1 MIKNE
6 AYKNRKVATAS
17 GNVHFNEKGHGK
29 GETARAEE
37 LLARLDGFDLVAEA
51 TVEGAPEKAEEA
63 PVAVE
68 EAPKKA
74 SAKKAPAK
82 KSPANKAPE
91 KEEAP
96 AEEEAK

>member
-6 AYKNRKVATAS
+6 AYKNRKVATSS
-17 GNVHFNEKGHGK
+17 GNVHFDEKGHGK

-37 LLARLDGFDLVAEA
+37 LLARLDGFELVKK
-51 TVEGAPEKAEEA
+51 APEKAEEA
-63 PVAVE
+63 PVE

-74 SAKKAPAK
+74 PAKKAPAK
-82 KSPANKAPE
+82 KAPA

-96 AEEEAK
+96 AEEAK

>member
-37 LLARLDGFDLVAEA
+37 LLARLAGFDLVAEA
-51 TVEGAPEKAEEA
+51 TVEEAPEKAEEA
-63 PVAVE
+63 PVE

-82 KSPANKAPE
+82 KSPAKKAPE

>member
-6 AYKNRKVATAS
+6 AYKNRKVATSS
-17 GNVHFNEKGHGK
+17 GNVHFDEKGHGN

-37 LLARLDGFDLVAEA
+37 LLARLDGFELVKK
-51 TVEGAPEKAEEA
+51 APAKD
-63 PVAVE
+63 E

-74 SAKKAPAK
+74 PAKDEEAPKKAPAKKAPAK
-82 KSPANKAPE
+82 KAPA

-96 AEEEAK
+96 AEEAK

>member
-37 LLARLDGFDLVAEA
+37 LLARLAGFDLVAEA
-51 TVEGAPEKAEEA
+51 P
-63 PVAVE
+63 VE

-74 SAKKAPAK
+74 SVKKAPAK
-82 KSPANKAPE
+82 KSPAKKAPE

>member
-37 LLARLDGFDLVAEA
+37 LLARLAGFDLVKE
-51 TVEGAPEKAEEA
+51 APEKAEEA
-63 PVAVE
+63 PVE
-68 EAPKKA
+68 EAPEKTP
-74 SAKKAPAK
+74 AKKAPAK
-82 KSPANKAPE
+82 KAPAKKAPA
-91 KEEAP
+91 KEEEAT

>member
-37 LLARLDGFDLVAEA
+37 LLARLAGFDLVEEA
-51 TVEGAPEKAEEA
+51 QEKAEET
-63 PVAVE
+63 P
-68 EAPKKA
+68 
-74 SAKKAPAK
+74 AKKAPAK
-82 KSPANKAPE
+82 KAPTKKAPAKE
-91 KEEAP
+91 KAP

>member
-37 LLARLDGFDLVAEA
+37 LLARLAGFDLVE
-51 TVEGAPEKAEEA
+51 ESPEKAEEA
-63 PVAVE
+63 PD
-68 EAPKKA
+68 KKA
-74 SAKKAPAK
+74 PAKKAPAK
-82 KSPANKAPE
+82 KAPAKE
-91 KEEAP
+91 KAP

>member
-51 TVEGAPEKAEEA
+51 PVEEAPEKAEEA
-63 PVAVE
+63 PVE

-82 KSPANKAPE
+82 KSPAKKAPE

>member
-6 AYKNRKVATAS
+6 AYKNRKVATSS
-17 GNVHFNEKGHGK
+17 GNVHFDEKGHGK

-51 TVEGAPEKAEEA
+51 TVEEAPKKSEEA
-63 PVAVE
+63 PVE

-82 KSPANKAPE
+82 KSPAKKAPA